1 MATFIDHQ
9 KAFISLFNQT
19 ARYHRRHKVFEDF
32 VSCSVI
38 ALENRLQFSEARE
51 QKYLRIVSGYE
62 KQDVINIA
70 HLLAHVIEGLE
81 QGFCDFLSSV
91 FMQLELGDKYRGQF
105 FTPWSVAS
113 MMAQMQLGNVKALF
127 EDKSFITLREP
138 ACGAGSMILAMADTL
153 NRSGYP
159 AYRRMWVS
167 ATDIDPLAA
176 GMAYIQLSLCGV
188 AGEVVIG
195 NSLCNERRRVLLTPG
210 ITWETGHIVCVI
222 LRSRLSPDTE
232 HFSACAG
239 LRAGIYYCCFVYT
252 EKISSLFLFLYF

>member
-62 KQDVINIA
+62 KQDVINMA

-81 QGFCDFLSSV
+81 QGFCDFLGSV

-113 MMAQMQLGNVKALF
+113 MMAADARTLPRKLVIPSASFSGADCRLILNTFLPVPAFGLAFIIAVLF
-127 EDKSFITLREP
+127 TLKK
-138 ACGAGSMILAMADTL
+138 
-153 NRSGYP
+153 
-159 AYRRMWVS
+159 
-167 ATDIDPLAA
+167 LAA
-176 GMAYIQLSLCGV
+176 
-188 AGEVVIG
+188 
-195 NSLCNERRRVLLTPG
+195 
-210 ITWETGHIVCVI
+210 
-222 LRSRLSPDTE
+222 
-232 HFSACAG
+232 FF
-239 LRAGIYYCCFVYT
+239 CFF
-252 EKISSLFLFLYF
+252 IFDSCF

>member
-1 MATFIDHQ
+1 
-9 KAFISLFNQT
+9 
-19 ARYHRRHKVFEDF
+19 
-32 VSCSVI
+32 
-38 ALENRLQFSEARE
+38 RE

-62 KQDVINIA
+62 KQDVINMA

-81 QGFCDFLSSV
+81 QGFCDFLGSV
-91 FMQLELGDKYRGQF
+91 FMQLDLGDTCRGQF

-127 EDKSFITLREP
+127 ENTPFITLREP

-210 ITWETGHIVCVI
+210 HYLGNWSYRLRHSQEQIV
-222 LRSRLSPDTE
+222 
-232 HFSACAG
+232 A
-239 LRAGIYYCCFVYT
+239 
-252 EKISSLFLFLYF
+252 